1 MRGPLL
7 ASLPPVI
14 AALALSACAEV
25 PSNLVESQPFKL
37 EAIKGTDIQQVTLT
51 KQTAEKIDVRTA
63 RVSGSA
69 RRLVVPHAALIYNP
83 DGNSF
88 VYTQPRP
95 LTYVRAQVKVD
106 RVTDDDVVL
115 LAGPPA
121 GTEVVTIGAAE
132 LLATEYEI
140 GNQHP

>member
-1 MRGPLL
+1 MSGRFRACLPL
-7 ASLPPVI
+7 V

-37 EAIKGTDIQQVTLT
+37 EAIKGTDIQRVKLT
-51 KQTAEKIDVRTA
+51 QQTAKKLDVRTE
-63 RVSGSA
+63 RVSGTA
-69 RRLVVPHAALIYNP
+69 KRLVVPHAALIYNP

-88 VYTQPRP
+88 VYTQPSP
-95 LTYVRAQVKVD
+95 LTYVRAPVKVD
-106 RVTDDDVVL
+106 RVAGERVVL
-115 LAGPPA
+115 SAGPPA